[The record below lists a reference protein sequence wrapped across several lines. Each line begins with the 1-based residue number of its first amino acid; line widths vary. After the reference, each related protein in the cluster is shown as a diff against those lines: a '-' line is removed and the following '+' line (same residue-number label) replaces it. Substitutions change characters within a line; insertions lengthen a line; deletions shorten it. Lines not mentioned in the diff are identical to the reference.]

1 MPTTTKTTRRTI
13 GTRVRAIVPT
23 YHMAPR
29 KATIPPHAR
38 IIDLGGAYRSSGPGN
53 ARAATISQIP
63 NTKNTSGMPVNGL
76 RLPTP
81 TRERSIMVPKTMRNT
96 PPFRGAQGT
105 RGMFDLV
112 KRAGVPSLSFYCNHV
127 EVELDCW
134 LSDVI

>member
-1 MPTTTKTTRRTI
+1 PMQATTKTTRRKI
-13 GTRVRAIVPT
+13 GTRGRAIVPT

-38 IIDLGGAYRSSGPGN
+38 IIDLGGEYRSSGPGS

-63 NTKNTSGMPVNGL
+63 NTKKTSGMPVNGL

-96 PPFRGAQGT
+96 PPFRGAHGT
-105 RGMFDLV
+105 RGKGDLV
-112 KRAGVPSLSFYCNHV
+112 KQAGEPSLRVDSNH
-127 EVELDCW
+127 
-134 LSDVI
+134 